1 MSILVDPTAILEKA
15 LPKKRLE
22 KILNKRTLTI
32 KQSALKISAGLPIDK
47 EAVVDTALN
56 VVASYR
62 QRLKEL
68 DPTDARLEKQAI
80 TKDPKLLVNRVQN
93 AVVFQISEKIKEN
106 YAGQRYKWL
115 PSDANEQDPE
125 HALNYGKIFVVGEG
139 EMPGERY
146 GCRCAIEILT
156 DEDELDLE

>member
-22 KILNKRTLTI
+22 KILNKRTLTL
-32 KQSALKISAGLPIDK
+32 KESALKISAGLPIDK
-47 EAVVDTALN
+47 GAVVETALN

-106 YAGQRYKWL
+106 YAGQRYRWL

-146 GCRCAIEILT
+146 GCRCGMEILT
-156 DEDELDLE
+156 DENELDLE